1 MEPVEIQELCR
12 YRLDKARDELSTSTI
27 LLGHKKFSQSIN
39 RSYYAVFQATRA
51 LLALDRFD
59 SKKHSSIIS
68 YFGKQYIASG
78 RIPHI
83 YHEILTG
90 AFKIRNL
97 SDYDDYYVA
106 TKEEAENQ
114 NRQAEQFVDF
124 IGSYINNIL

>member
-1 MEPVEIQELCR
+1 MEPAEIQDLCR
-12 YRLDKARDELSTSTI
+12 YRLEKARDELSTSTI
-27 LLGHKKFSQSIN
+27 LIGHNKFSQSIN

-51 LLALDRFD
+51 LLALERFD

-68 YFGKQYIASG
+68 YFGKHFIAPG
-78 RIPHI
+78 KIPQI

-106 TKEEAENQ
+106 TKDEAENQ
-114 NRQAEQFVDF
+114 NRQAEHFVDF
-124 IGSYINNIL
+124 IGSFVSSIL